1 LSTIDTT
8 PSTSHPP
15 FIPSRRA
22 GGEKEGNPS
31 AIVSPSPASLASIR
45 RTLSAHQ
52 QPHAGRSTWQI
63 VVSFAS
69 FIALCALMYV
79 TLDISTWLTLALAVP
94 AAGFVVRIFI
104 LQHDCG
110 HGALFRSKAL
120 NDWVGRLCGLVT
132 LTPYA
137 NWRRQHLLHHAN
149 WNNLDRRE
157 SGADIY
163 STCLTTAEY
172 RALPRRERLL
182 YRLLRHPLVAL
193 VLLPP
198 LVFLALYRLP
208 FDTPQ
213 TWRRERLSV
222 HGTNLALIA
231 LFTTLGL
238 TLGFGAVALVQLP
251 IMVVAAIIGVWLFSV
266 QHRFEGTRWFRRDDW
281 SAPSASL
288 RGTSFLRLPGLLRWF
303 TGNIGY
309 HHVHHLNARIPNYR
323 LAECHD
329 ASPALRQ
336 VPTLSLGAALRS
348 SALWL
353 WDEERGRMVSFA
365 EARAAAGS
373 RR

>member
-1 LSTIDTT
+1 LNTTDTT
-8 PSTSHPP
+8 PSIRQTL
-15 FIPSRRA
+15 
-22 GGEKEGNPS
+22 GE
-31 AIVSPSPASLASIR
+31 
-45 RTLSAHQ
+45 HQ
-52 QPHAGRSTWQI
+52 QPHHGRSAWQI
-63 VVSFAS
+63 AVCFLS
-69 FIALCALMYV
+69 FIGLCSLMYV
-79 TLDISTWLTLALAVP
+79 TVDISTWLTLALAVP

-110 HGALFRSKAL
+110 HGSLFRSKTL
-120 NDWVGRLCGLVT
+120 NDWTGRVCGLVT

-137 NWRRQHLLHHAN
+137 HWRRQHALHHAN

-172 RALPRRERLL
+172 RALPARQRLV
-182 YRLLRHPLVAL
+182 YRLVRHPLIAL

-208 FDTPQ
+208 FDTPPS
-213 TWRRERLSV
+213 WHRERLSV

-231 LFTTLGL
+231 IVTTLGL
-238 TLGFGAVALVQLP
+238 TLGFGTVALVQLP
-251 IMVVAAIIGVWLFSV
+251 IMAVAAIVGVWLFSV
-266 QHRFEGTRWFRRDDW
+266 QHRFEGTAWFRRDNW
-281 SAPSASL
+281 GAQAASL
-288 RGTSFLRLPGLLRWF
+288 QGTSYLRLPGVLQWF
-303 TGNIGY
+303 TGNIGF

-329 ASPALRQ
+329 ANPTLRE
-336 VPTLSLGAALRS
+336 VPTLNLASALRS

-353 WDEERGRMVSFA
+353 WDEEQGRMVTF
-365 EARAAAGS
+365 AAAKI

>member
-1 LSTIDTT
+1 MNTIDTAL
-8 PSTSHPP
+8 P
-15 FIPSRRA
+15 A
-22 GGEKEGNPS
+22 
-31 AIVSPSPASLASIR
+31 ASLASIR
-45 RTLSAHQ
+45 RTLQEHQ
-52 QPHAGRSTWQI
+52 QPQPARSAGQI
-63 VVSFAS
+63 AISFVSF
-69 FIALCALMYV
+69 IGLCALMYV
-79 TLDISTWLTLALAVP
+79 TLDISIWLTLALAVP

-110 HGALFRSKAL
+110 HGALFRSRTL
-120 NDWVGRLCGLVT
+120 NDWVGRVCGLVT

-137 NWRRQHLLHHAN
+137 NWRRQHALHHAN

-163 STCLTTAEY
+163 STCLTTTEY
-172 RALPRRERLL
+172 RALPARQRLL
-182 YRLLRHPLVAL
+182 YRLARHPLIAL

-208 FDTPQ
+208 FDTPAS
-213 TWRRERLSV
+213 WRRERLSV

-329 ASPALRQ
+329 ANPALRAA
-336 VPTLSLGAALRS
+336 PTLSLGTALRS
-348 SALWL
+348 STLWL
-353 WDEERGRMVSFA
+353 WDEERGRMVGFA
-365 EARAAAGS
+365 EARAAGN

>member
-1 LSTIDTT
+1 MTTIDTT
-8 PSTSHPP
+8 PS
-15 FIPSRRA
+15 A
-22 GGEKEGNPS
+22 
-31 AIVSPSPASLASIR
+31 ASLDSIR
-45 RTLSAHQ
+45 QTLREHQ
-52 QPHAGRSTWQI
+52 QPHLGRSFSQI
-63 VVSFAS
+63 AISFLS
-69 FIALCALMYV
+69 FIGLSALMYV
-79 TLDISTWLTLALAVP
+79 TLDVSIWLTLALAVP

-110 HGALFRSKAL
+110 HGALFRSKRL
-120 NDWVGRLCGLVT
+120 NDWVGRMCGLVT

-137 NWRRQHLLHHAN
+137 NWRRQHAQHHAT

-172 RALPRRERLL
+172 RALPRRQRLL
-182 YRLLRHPLVAL
+182 YRLARHPLIAL

-198 LVFLALYRLP
+198 LVFIALYRVP
-208 FDTPQ
+208 FDTPAS
-213 TWRRERLSV
+213 WRRERLSV

-231 LFTTLGL
+231 LVVTMGL

-266 QHRFEGTRWFRRDDW
+266 QHRFEGTAWFRRDAW
-281 SAPSASL
+281 GAHAASMQ
-288 RGTSFLRLPGLLRWF
+288 GTSFLRLPGLLRWF
-303 TGNIGY
+303 TGSIGY

-329 ASPALRQ
+329 ANPALHA

-348 SALWL
+348 STCWL
-353 WDEERGRMVSFA
+353 WDEERGRMVTFA
-365 EARAAAGS
+365 EARP
-373 RR
+373 